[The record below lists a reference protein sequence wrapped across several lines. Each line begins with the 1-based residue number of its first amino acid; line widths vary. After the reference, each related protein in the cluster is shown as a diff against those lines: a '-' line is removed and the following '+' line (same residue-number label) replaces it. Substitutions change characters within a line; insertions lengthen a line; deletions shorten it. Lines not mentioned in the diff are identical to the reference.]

1 MDAVSVTFSPFHFS
15 DFFTSIMA
23 EHFISAADAEHDL
36 LACAAFLAESI
47 RSNDGYAEAMKVVI
61 PRYLEHNSV
70 DLAAELANAI
80 DDPFTRDMLLIGIAE
95 KCASV
100 GDDEY
105 ASQLADAIE
114 DDGLRSQAFERVAIQ
129 KSAKGDTA
137 GAVEIAESLSH
148 PDYVYADIA
157 MREADRGDET
167 ALNTA
172 IDRIEFAN
180 ARVGALHAAA
190 GAKFK
195 NGEREAAIHFLDKAV
210 ATTGDIEH
218 HEEKLR
224 AICEIGNSFI
234 EIEDKDDAIKTF
246 ELARENAEQL
256 ESVHRDLFLATAA
269 LGFLQAGNLDQADA
283 TLDLVG
289 DKVQIASCLLGFS
302 REFWKKEEKDDAI
315 ESLEEAYAII
325 KSQREN
331 EIRDSRSRNA
341 TYTQIAAQFAG
352 YGKAERAIE
361 IANENLDDNERT
373 SALSQIAQILTIQ
386 KDDAVARQALTAIP
400 EESSRLFA
408 LLGMSESKEKIGERE
423 NAVALLDEA
432 ASLAETVPQLSLR
445 SAVLNEIVRAFSNFG
460 EYGKASAAAH
470 ENLEVIASIRD
481 EGIRAATLANL
492 SAIYPQGEQEL
503 SEADKNIMER
513 MVRRAEIT

>member
-1 MDAVSVTFSPFHFS
+1 MP
-15 DFFTSIMA
+15 
-23 EHFISAADAEHDL
+23 EHFISAVDAEHDL
-36 LACAAFLAESI
+36 LACAAFLAEST
-47 RSNDGYAEAMKVVI
+47 RNNDGYAEAMKVII

-80 DDPFTRDMLLIGIAE
+80 DDPFTRDMLLIGVAE
-95 KCASV
+95 KCANL

-105 ASQLADAIE
+105 AMQLADAVE
-114 DDGLRSQAFERVAIQ
+114 DDGLRSQALERIAIQ
-129 KSAKGDTA
+129 KSAKGDPTA
-137 GAVEIAESLSH
+137 AAEIAESLIH

-157 MREADRGDET
+157 MREAERGDDAAFNA
-167 ALNTA
+167 ALEK
-172 IDRIEFAN
+172 IEFAN
-180 ARVGALHAAA
+180 AKVGALHASAA
-190 GAKFK
+190 MKLK
-195 NGEREAAIHFLDKAV
+195 NGDRDAAIKFLNDAV
-210 ATTGDIEH
+210 AAAREIEH
-218 HEEKLR
+218 REERLR
-224 AICEIGNSFI
+224 ALCELGASFI
-234 EIEDKDDAIKTF
+234 EASDTDGAIQTF
-246 ELARENAEQL
+246 ETAREYAEQL

-283 TLDLVG
+283 TLDLVS

-302 REFWKKEEKDDAI
+302 REFWKKEEKDDAV

-361 IANENLDDNERT
+361 IANENQDGDERT

-423 NAVALLDEA
+423 DAVALLDEA
-432 ASLAETVPQLSLR
+432 AALAETVPQLSLR

-460 EYGKASAAAH
+460 EHAKAVAAAH

-481 EGIRAATLANL
+481 EGIRAAMLANL

-503 SEADKNIMER
+503 TEADKNIIGR
-513 MVRRAEIT
+513 MVRRAESG

>member
-1 MDAVSVTFSPFHFS
+1 
-15 DFFTSIMA
+15 MA

-36 LACAAFLAESI
+36 LACAAFLAENI
-47 RSNDGYAEAMKVVI
+47 RNNDGYAEAMKVVI
-61 PRYLEHNSV
+61 PRYLERNSV

-95 KCASV
+95 KCASI
-100 GDDEY
+100 GDGEY
-105 ASQLADAIE
+105 ALQLADAVE
-114 DDGLRSQAFERVAIQ
+114 DDGLRSQALERIAIQ
-129 KSAKGDTA
+129 KSVKGETA
-137 GAVEIAESLSH
+137 EAVEIAESLSH

-157 MREADRGDET
+157 MREAERGDET

-172 IDRIEFAN
+172 LDRIEFAN

-190 GAKFK
+190 GAKLK
-195 NGEREAAIHFLDKAV
+195 NGDREAAVRFLNEAV
-210 ATTGDIEH
+210 AAANDIEH
-218 HEEKLR
+218 REEKLR
-224 AICEIGNSFI
+224 ALCEIGNSFI
-234 EIEDKDDAIKTF
+234 EIEDKDGAIKTF
-246 ELARENAEQL
+246 ELARENAERL
-256 ESVHRDLFLATAA
+256 ESIHRDLFLATAA
-269 LGFLQAGNLDQADA
+269 LGFLQAGDLEQADA

-302 REFWKKEEKDDAI
+302 REFWKKEEKDDAL
-315 ESLEEAYAII
+315 ETLEESYAII

-331 EIRDSRSRNA
+331 EIRDSRARNA
-341 TYTQIAAQFAG
+341 TYTQIAAQFAD

-361 IANENLDDNERT
+361 IANENQDDDERT

-423 NAVALLDEA
+423 NAVAFLDEA
-432 ASLAETVPQLSLR
+432 ATLAETVPQLSVR

-460 EYGKASAAAH
+460 EQAKATAAAH

-481 EGIRAATLANL
+481 EGIRAAMLANL
-492 SAIYPQGEQEL
+492 SAFYPQGEQEL
-503 SEADKNIMER
+503 SEADKNMIGR
-513 MVRRAEIT
+513 MIRRAEL

>member
-1 MDAVSVTFSPFHFS
+1 MP
-15 DFFTSIMA
+15 

-47 RSNDGYAEAMKVVI
+47 RSNDGYAEAMKVII
-61 PRYLEHNSV
+61 PRYLERNSV

-95 KCASV
+95 KCANV

-105 ASQLADAIE
+105 ALQLADAVE
-114 DDGLRSQAFERVAIQ
+114 DDGLRSQAFERIAIQ

-137 GAVEIAESLSH
+137 AAVEIAESLSH

-167 ALNTA
+167 TLNTA
-172 IDRIEFAN
+172 LDRIEFAN

-190 GAKFK
+190 TAKSK
-195 NGEREAAIHFLDKAV
+195 NGERETAIRFLNEAV
-210 ATTGDIEH
+210 AAAEDIEH
-218 HEEKLR
+218 REEKLR
-224 AICEIGNSFI
+224 ALCELGTSFI
-234 EIEDKDDAIKTF
+234 EAEDKVGAVRTF
-246 ELARENAEQL
+246 ELAREDAERL
-256 ESVHRDLFLATAA
+256 ESIHRDLFLATAA
-269 LGFLQAGNLDQADA
+269 LGFLQAGDLEQADG

-302 REFWKKEEKDDAI
+302 REFWKKEEKDDAL

-331 EIRDSRSRNA
+331 EIRDSRARNA
-341 TYTQIAAQFAG
+341 TYTQIATQFAG

-361 IANENLDDNERT
+361 IANENLDENERT
-373 SALSQIAQILTIQ
+373 SALSQIAQILTVQ
-386 KDDAVARQALTAIP
+386 KSDSVARQALTAIP

-408 LLGMSESKEKIGERE
+408 LLGMSDAKERIGERE
-423 NAVALLDEA
+423 NAVAFLDEA
-432 ASLAETVPQLSLR
+432 ATLAETVPQLSMR

-460 EYGKASAAAH
+460 EHAKAAAAAH

-481 EGIRAATLANL
+481 EGIRAAMLANL
-492 SAIYPQGEQEL
+492 SAFYPQGDQEL
-503 SEADKNIMER
+503 TDDDRNIIGR
-513 MVRRAEIT
+513 MVRRAEIN